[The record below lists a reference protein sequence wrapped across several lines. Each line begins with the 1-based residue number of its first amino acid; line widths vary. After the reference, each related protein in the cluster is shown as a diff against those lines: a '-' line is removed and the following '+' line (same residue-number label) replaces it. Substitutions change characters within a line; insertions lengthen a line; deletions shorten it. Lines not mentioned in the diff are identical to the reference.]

1 MKNRFMTLSKVL
13 RTGQWHSAAGEGARA
28 AAAVLAGDSK
38 GNASYDINGP
48 QALTL
53 IEIAGV
59 PGFLIPLLGAF
70 HLNTNMG
77 TQPGSAMRSSSSRTP
92 RRQCLREPG
101 CV

>member
-1 MKNRFMTLSKVL
+1 MAS
-13 RTGQWHSAAGEGARA
+13 
-28 AAAVLAGDSK
+28 DSK
-38 GNASYDINGP
+38 GNASYHINGP

-59 PGFLIPLLGAF
+59 PGFLIPLLGVF
-70 HLNTNMG
+70 HRNTNTD

-92 RRQCLREPG
+92 RRECLRDPG